1 MIPIR
6 IRMFLILMAAT
17 VAVWASGFVWIHQST
32 AAKMDRVLDARLA
45 EAARM
50 VSTLVTDE
58 RVPVESAVAL
68 SAAEDHPYS
77 RQLSCQIWKLDG
89 TPVAGSS
96 AAPQE
101 RLAATEGFSMN
112 TVEGVEWRVYSMVNA
127 DRGVRVMVGDSMA
140 MREKLIEDVTRGLI
154 LPALAVLPVLAG
166 LIWIGLGRGLRPLR
180 RMAVDLAARDAED
193 LRPLDRRLPAELSP
207 IQSAMNDLFRRVEET
222 RERERSF
229 TAFAA
234 HELKTPLA
242 GLKTQAQI
250 ASRGDEVQRRRALQQ
265 IEASVART
273 DRLVRQL
280 LEMAAVDAREAG
292 QDRATLRQ
300 IVADCV
306 QSTEVLARAQDVRVQ
321 VQVEG
326 DDMQY
331 DRLLLGAAVRNL
343 LENAIQASPEG
354 ASVNIRGNPCIIEVS
369 DFGAGIRTEDRP
381 HLTQRFFRGQG
392 AAAGGSGLGLA
403 IVQTAMQRLNG
414 QLELKSGSGRG
425 STFSLHL
432 SPEKIIL

>member
-6 IRMFLILMAAT
+6 LRMFLILLAAT

-50 VSTLVTDE
+50 VSTLVTDA
-58 RVPVESAVAL
+58 RVPVDAAVAL
-68 SAAEDHPYS
+68 PLAADHPYS
-77 RQLSCQIWKLDG
+77 RQLSCQVWRLDG

-96 AAPQE
+96 AAPQDQ
-101 RLAATEGFSMN
+101 LAATEGFSTN
-112 TVEGVEWRVYSMVNA
+112 TVDGVEWRVYSMVNPE
-127 DRGVRVMVGDSMA
+127 RGVRVMVGDSLN
-140 MREKLIEDVTRGLI
+140 MRDRLIRDVTRGLI

-166 LIWIGLGRGLRPLR
+166 LIWLGLGRGLRPLR
-180 RMAVDLAARDAED
+180 RMAGDLAARDAED
-193 LRPLDRRLPAELSP
+193 LRPLARRLPEELSP
-207 IQSAMNDLFRRVEET
+207 IQTAMNDLFRRVEEA

-250 ASRGDEVQRRRALQQ
+250 ASRGDDAQRRHALRQ
-265 IEASVART
+265 IESSVART

-292 QDRATLRQ
+292 QDRATLAQ
-300 IVADCV
+300 IVSDCV
-306 QSTEVLARAQDVRVQ
+306 QATEMLARSRNVDVQVRV
-321 VQVEG
+321 VG
-326 DDMQY
+326 DGAQH
-331 DRLLLGAAVRNL
+331 DRLLLGAALRNL
-343 LENAIQASPEG
+343 LENAIQASPTG
-354 ASVNIRGNPCIIEVS
+354 GTVTIGGDGRTIRVE
-369 DFGAGIRTEDRP
+369 DAGDGIPEEDRLR
-381 HLTQRFFRGQG
+381 LTERFARGQG

-403 IVQTAMQRLNG
+403 IVTTAMQRLNG
-414 QLELKSGSGRG
+414 RVEFATGPERG
-425 STFSLHL
+425 LVAALHL
-432 SPEKIIL
+432 AP